1 MVGRNHHPCVIG
13 MPFDVLLFM
22 WWSQDCCMV
31 YHYKDTRTQQYKVIN
46 FHNLNP
52 FFGKRHFGILEDLIQ
67 MVTTGMLSWKLLSF
81 IYIVAACM
89 TARRMLSTDISI
101 SDSITE
107 KRTDMHGLCIN
118 ITVHGCGTKSIKEQL
133 ELNLTKN
140 GLPQLQDL
148 YHLPHLPKCRVTA
161 FLYTKFQYGM
171 TICIKPQSMNSF
183 QSPSNNT

>member
-1 MVGRNHHPCVIG
+1 MVGRNQHPCVIG

-46 FHNLNP
+46 FHDLNP

-67 MVTTGMLSWKLLSF
+67 MVTTGMLSWKLLS
-81 IYIVAACM
+81 ACM

-118 ITVHGCGTKSIKEQL
+118 ITVHGCGTKSINEYDDIVP
-133 ELNLTKN
+133 LT
-140 GLPQLQDL
+140 
-148 YHLPHLPKCRVTA
+148 
-161 FLYTKFQYGM
+161 
-171 TICIKPQSMNSF
+171 
-183 QSPSNNT
+183 